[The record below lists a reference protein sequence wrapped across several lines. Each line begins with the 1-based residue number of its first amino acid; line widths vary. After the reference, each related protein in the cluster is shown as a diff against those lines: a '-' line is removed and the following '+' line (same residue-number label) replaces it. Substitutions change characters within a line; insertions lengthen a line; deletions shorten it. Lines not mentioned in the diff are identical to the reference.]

1 MLVTLVEFLAGSFS
15 FSVFFLSNRQPP
27 LLLVQGEDGC
37 PGTLGYEATPQEPT
51 RLVIDRSFHFLCL
64 IVPALMLSQIRR
76 ALTPPPFYLVLNIN
90 TSI

>member
-15 FSVFFLSNRQPP
+15 FSVFFVEPATP